1 MSKIFIFFVVLIIN
15 SNLFAQTNNSNL
27 SFTLDC
33 RYFSYG
39 DQQYDIRGLPQFG
52 YEITLLRG
60 KLLETITDKT
70 FMGNSSFRRK
80 ILFYTTELLGL
91 YYMDLSFGTAYHELG
106 HASRLAAIGYGY
118 SFDGGAKSFF
128 PYYFQKFGKNGGY
141 TFTGEK
147 NFKLGQQSRFI
158 TSGNTFTPYAE
169 ILISTA
175 GINGATTYS
184 GYLAKKAQE
193 DGAHVSLFMSYT
205 FNKLS
210 PSLYPEKTDSG
221 VRFGDIANILDAY
234 RKQGIGNFNEKDIKH
249 MNFISF
255 IASASTW
262 NYFQSVSNYFS
273 SGQVRSHLKK
283 RKVNLPNFE
292 SYYTSKGISMK
303 ALTSYELNESLSML
317 IAVEHVFRG
326 EHVTEYSMGASYL
339 LKTKTPSRLTASLL
353 VGLSPGGKLDCQI
366 DPAIDSRLNFGVNI
380 DNLNSLDGERNIVSL
395 KNGNVNPSLY
405 LKGTKYF

>member
-1 MSKIFIFFVVLIIN
+1 MSKIFICFVALIIN
-15 SNLFAQTNNSNL
+15 SNLFAQTNPSNL
-27 SFTLDC
+27 SFTLDS

-52 YEITLLRG
+52 YEVTLLRG
-60 KLLETITDKT
+60 KLLETMTEKT
-70 FMGNSSFRRK
+70 FMGKTSFRRK
-80 ILFYTTELLGL
+80 VLFFTTELLGL

-106 HASRLAAIGYGY
+106 HASRVAAIGYGY

-128 PYYFQKFGKNGGY
+128 PYYFHKFGKNGGH
-141 TFTGEK
+141 TMSGKK
-147 NFKLGQQSRFI
+147 NFSVYQESRFV
-158 TSGNTFTPYAE
+158 TSSNTFTPYTE

-175 GINGATTYS
+175 GINSATAYS

-193 DGAHVSLFMSYT
+193 DGAHVSHFMSYV
-205 FNKLS
+205 FNKLT
-210 PSLYPEKTDSG
+210 PSLYPEKTETG

-234 RKQGIGNFNEKDIKH
+234 RKQGVGNFNEKDIKD
-249 MNFISF
+249 MNFVSF
-255 IASASTW
+255 FASASTW
-262 NYFQSVSNYFS
+262 NYFQAVSNYFS
-273 SGQVRSHLKK
+273 TGQMRSHLKK

-303 ALTSYELNESLSML
+303 ALTSYELNESVSMP
-317 IAVEHVFRG
+317 ISVEHVFRG
-326 EHVTEYSMGASYL
+326 KHITEYSLGASYL
-339 LKTKTPSRLTASLL
+339 LESKTPSRLTASVLM
-353 VGLSPGGKLDCQI
+353 GLSPGGKFEYQI

-395 KNGNVNPSLY
+395 KNGNVYPSFY